1 VERVIVAGGLIVV
14 AAVVAVV
21 LNRRRP
27 QPPTQ
32 EKVPVPAQ
40 LDRRDFPEPD
50 RPWLLVVWTS
60 RTCASCA
67 QATAKAKLL
76 EGPAVGYV
84 EVPWQE
90 RKDLHDRYGIEDVP
104 LIVLADH
111 EGVVQVSFVG
121 TPEFADLASAVA
133 EARGA

>member
-1 VERVIVAGGLIVV
+1 MDRVIVAAALVVV
-14 AAVVAVV
+14 AAVVAVL

-32 EKVPVPAQ
+32 GRSPVPTQ
-40 LDRRDFPEPD
+40 LDRQDFPDPD

-60 RTCASCA
+60 RTSASCA
-67 QATAKAKLL
+67 RATANAQLL
-76 EGPAVGYV
+76 ASPSVGYV
-84 EVPWQE
+84 EVPWQD

-111 EGVVQVSFVG
+111 DGVVQASFVG
-121 TPEFADLASAVA
+121 NPEFAALAGAVA
-133 EARGA
+133 DARG